1 MKFKMSEKVGKVF
14 ENYTNEKPINML
26 NHYFFGTYQH
36 LKIYI
41 MIENIDFC

>member
-1 MKFKMSEKVGKVF
+1 MSEKVGKVLK
-14 ENYTNEKPINML
+14 TTQNEKPINML
-26 NHYFFGTYQH
+26 NHYFVGTYQH